1 MCTTDILVMNT
12 RIQLTIFFK
21 YGLKDGDLY
30 LTNFDNGLLDLVKIL
45 KKYLKKKILMSII
58 DCLIS
63 RNPLKIW

>member
-1 MCTTDILVMNT
+1 MCTTDILVMST

-30 LTNFDNGLLDLVKIL
+30 LTNFDNGSLDLVKIL
-45 KKYLKKKILMSII
+45 KKYLKKKILMSMI

-63 RNPLKIW
+63 RNLLKIW